1 MATIGSAS
9 RPSATILCSAVLL
22 VLLIAAATPAG
33 ASQLNLYK
41 GKWCTGSFTV
51 CWDLQCCNITDDAV
65 SYRFYYNPDWK
76 AYLFANTSCS
86 GSANSTLASDYSCVQ
101 GVDFKSVML
110 SDSSSIRQVTAEE

>member
-1 MATIGSAS
+1 MATTGSAS

-51 CWDLQCCNITDDAV
+51 CWDRQCCDIPDDAV

-76 AYLFANTSCS
+76 AYLYEDSSCS
-86 GSANSTLASDYSCVQ
+86 GSSNAVLADNIACVQ
-101 GVDFKSVML
+101 GVDFKSAL
-110 SDSSSIRQVTAEE
+110 LTDDSLIQQVTTKE